1 MKSPQVTQFINLK
14 TTGVQQTQGQFD
26 RLSASLN
33 RYSQNLNKSTTATKK
48 QNQQLG
54 YFSDQGLANIQTGL
68 LQVTTFAMNMNQ
80 KLNNIFEKMTNRFG
94 TAEQA
99 VTQLKISMGL
109 IGERTSANEHLF
121 RDFDRMIKV
130 VDRLAGTTKFTK
142 VEVTNALNSLIK
154 GGLEASQAIGLL
166 DPMIKFVSASAGQI
180 DLETGAEIARKTY
193 STLGGELATVE
204 DNLNRLF
211 KATQKTPLGMDELN
225 EFLTGIRDAS
235 KKFGETDK
243 MEANILALGAAIRS
257 TGISGRE
264 AGGLINQ
271 FAKGAMDMVA
281 QLDKSRIRK
290 GQRVNVKREYILE
303 LLGISK
309 RQMSESQIRAIMK
322 DRQTEINRLRDK
334 YAEQMFVE
342 TRGGDK
348 VLKDPEKFIKT
359 IMDNYSR
366 LLNDPNFGTQ
376 GAKTVLGK
384 AFGKA
389 VGPQFVNAINN
400 IVEQNKQ
407 RGIKNYGELVK
418 MLDEHNNEITTAHKL
433 SLDDLK
439 SRAAVL
445 ESSYDALFQSI
456 MEHDVYGKES
466 LETHSTVITAIK
478 DLVKGNSSLAVS
490 MSAIGRTA
498 QIATSV
504 ITNLGFA
511 LVAAAT
517 FAIGAK
523 YAGLGAAGSMVSLSS
538 VVGAFHKTFLAPT
551 LRVLLLFGGGL
562 TTAGL
567 FAVAFARSL
576 SESGTV
582 AGGFRD
588 TLISVKKQVQSLV
601 ALFKLSTDKKFGS
614 ETLSKLV
621 TRYKDLRESMR
632 NLHLVRFNAEVK
644 GNAEVLQRSQEE
656 LNKLNAEYRE
666 FQKVAGVENLQAF
679 MELDPEKQSGVV
691 KLMETLKLTFN
702 AISSLV
708 NGMLIPI
715 SSTLGYVVDSFIS
728 IAKII
733 FTPIQAIL
741 NMFGFFSDETGESFA
756 LKALGILI
764 GSFMSLKVIIGSVTM
779 VIGTLTGFV
788 TGAITR
794 HANLSNTI
802 KMLSRDFR
810 ELSMVKVMSQRLS
823 GPTLHTTN
831 RIKEISI
838 IDKLVLSY
846 LKLTGQTQRY
856 QAVVDTL
863 NGANIRLTN
872 TSARTNDTLGMV
884 NQKLKMNS
892 AVLTNAANSM
902 SRYNSLMGTGRD
914 RAMMFGNALLMVSG
928 FITMFASDTGSAGH
942 LFSNFISIVTMGIFA
957 LQAVLT
963 LFGTTI
969 TTLFMSNP
977 ILFGLLGLTGLVGS
991 FFLAKHNVDKAVKR
1005 QTFGA
1010 DTKPPESYGSTKAY
1024 ASNSMLSYA
1033 RPQSITNNNTFNY
1046 NDNSNITTT
1055 DANLENTI
1063 TARQKNINFFK
1074 LRIGNESI
1082 SVDG

>member
-33 RYSQNLNKSTTATKK
+33 RYSQNLKNSTTATKK
-48 QNQQLG
+48 QNQELD

-80 KLNNIFEKMTNRFG
+80 KLNNVFEKMTNRFG

-309 RQMSESQIRAIMK
+309 RQMSDSQIRAIMK

-342 TRGGDK
+342 TKPSGDK

-366 LLNDPNFGTQ
+366 VLNELGTQ

-466 LETHSTVITAIK
+466 LDTHSTVITAIK

-567 FAVAFARSL
+567 FAVAFARNL
-576 SESGTV
+576 SDSGTV

-588 TLISVKKQVQSLV
+588 TLISVKKQVKSLV

-632 NLHLVRFNAEVK
+632 NLHLVRFNAEVR

-666 FQKVAGVENLQAF
+666 FQRVAGVENLQAF
-679 MELDPEKQSGVV
+679 MELDPEKQSGIV

-715 SSTLGYVVDSFIS
+715 SSTLGYVVDSFIG

-802 KMLSRDFR
+802 KTLSRDFR
-810 ELSMVKVMSQRLS
+810 ELSTVKEMSQLIS
-823 GPTLHTTN
+823 GKAVLHTTN

-838 IDKLVLSY
+838 IDKLVLTY
-846 LKLTGQTQRY
+846 LKLTGQTKRY

-892 AVLTNAANSM
+892 AVLTNAANSL

-969 TTLFMSNP
+969 TRLFMSNP
-977 ILFGLLGLTGLVGS
+977 ILLGLIGLAGLIGS
-991 FFLAKHNVDKAVKR
+991 FFLAKNNVDKAVKR

-1010 DTKPPESYGSTKAY
+1010 DTNPPESYGSTKAH
-1024 ASNSMLSYA
+1024 ASNSMLAQA
-1033 RPQSITNNNTFNY
+1033 RPQNITNNNTFNY

-1074 LRIGNESI
+1074 FSTGNESI
-1082 SVDG
+1082 SL